1 MTTTTKRPTKELID
15 NFKEMRQKIRR
26 SEQLVLQMIRHPDA
40 TEEMRKEVTDSYRR
54 AYADYIQVRDSLREH
69 FPDSARC
76 TSVQYPWFEKE
87 NV

>member
-1 MTTTTKRPTKELID
+1 MTATKPPPKLVY

-40 TEEMRKEVTDSYRR
+40 TEEMRKEVTDSYRC
-54 AYADYIQVRDSLREH
+54 AYAGYTRVRESLRGH
-69 FPDSARC
+69 FPDSARP
-76 TSVQYPWFEKE
+76 TSMQYPWFDKE